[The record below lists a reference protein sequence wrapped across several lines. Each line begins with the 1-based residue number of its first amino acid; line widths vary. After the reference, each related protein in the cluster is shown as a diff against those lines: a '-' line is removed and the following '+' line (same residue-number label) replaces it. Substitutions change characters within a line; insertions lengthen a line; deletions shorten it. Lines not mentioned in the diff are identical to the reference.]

1 MHKRSPFRAC
11 SGKGRRP
18 TYSRTFVQWLE
29 ASPPLFE
36 LGLGSYGGQSSPCDI
51 SQRRLGVWQQGPGS
65 SRGLY
70 PLEHAAEVAPSS
82 PVIACG
88 GGSRRNDTRSGRC
101 LRSAEIMAEFV
112 CDVGWQIFHARR
124 CGYEI
129 LKCVNSSESDRCHSR
144 DASSAMALSLH
155 EPLSIIV
162 ADDPVRVQST
172 PRRTD
177 PWVETLQ
184 ATGQAIPERD
194 LYDQPSKVTVIQ
206 PYPKSSNSGTKP
218 CRSHVPQQEKWEK
231 KVG

>member
-11 SGKGRRP
+11 SGKGHRR

-36 LGLGSYGGQSSPCDI
+36 LGLGSYGGQSSLCDI
-51 SQRRLGVWQQGPGS
+51 SQRRLGVWQQGPGP

-112 CDVGWQIFHARR
+112 CDIRWQIFHARR

-129 LKCVNSSESDRCHSR
+129 LKCVSSFSCIIFSSSLKKLLPAQLFVRISPNWYGAGHSSCAVNITCTAPYSTVECGTIYYLPVNFETAASDTIYSTLAFQLKSNTNNSNK
-144 DASSAMALSLH
+144 A
-155 EPLSIIV
+155 V
-162 ADDPVRVQST
+162 
-172 PRRTD
+172 
-177 PWVETLQ
+177 
-184 ATGQAIPERD
+184 
-194 LYDQPSKVTVIQ
+194 
-206 PYPKSSNSGTKP
+206 
-218 CRSHVPQQEKWEK
+218 
-231 KVG
+231 